1 MNAWESV
8 MQWQREEWMN
18 SGWVENNSDWKSDGI
33 GDDIPLRN
41 GLTHPLASYI
51 RLR

>member
-1 MNAWESV
+1 

-18 SGWVENNSDWKSDGI
+18 SGWVENNSDWKSDGV
-33 GDDIPLRN
+33 GDDDKHIPLRN
-41 GLTHPLASYI
+41 RPTRPLASYI